1 MRNVFTIATSNDV
14 ARQRDCVGAT
24 GAARTGYGRRTDNED
39 KFFKRM
45 VGSTP
50 DLGVLCLESRG
61 IPLTPR
67 PQTTPSWRNC
77 NSRASLQSASG
88 SLCADHD
95 VSRSIAKIAHILA
108 QRAKEKQNDLR
119 RAFETY
125 DKVRNLTVTKGEFRK
140 VIERFLLPLNPK
152 QFQDLLARIP
162 INSDE
167 TVPYMV
173 FLEKF
178 CSSHES
184 CVRRASSRNGSIIS
198 NCNLTLKQI
207 ENHLREKILNN
218 VKNLVRAFKLFDYN
232 KDEHIQCY
240 ELRRVLESYCLRLSD
255 SQFERLCSR
264 YNLSRTGTV
273 NYMQFLQ
280 KLDIHVESSNK
291 CSKECVAQ
299 AMNWEN
305 GVQEQGKKTKLQQ
318 PVTEEPPIIS
328 KSSSVDEIY
337 STFQKKLH
345 SNYHELLQAFST
357 SDVTK
362 SGLVSM
368 EDLQTIFNNVLFS
381 MSKEV
386 FDHIMGR
393 YKIETN
399 GKVAWKQFLLNC
411 PESQPL
417 EDKWALSKHQPNHIS
432 SQDESLTVIQET
444 PKSPACGSQKSGA
457 KFELTHA
464 GEMFGNKK
472 VMDVVLKL
480 HKYFQERYPALEEE
494 KCKDIIARQ
503 ELRQILQH
511 FPFRL
516 TDEEIKTF
524 MLLLDPQH
532 SGYFHYNQLMELIEG
547 KKNQSSLNGTKIV
560 KKHTPAAAV
569 WGTVED
575 ILCDKIRH
583 NWDEIQKSFM
593 MNDPERTGTISL
605 AKLRK
610 ILETHCLSISDQH
623 LEKLCKQ
630 QQNSSVQ
637 VSYQQFLENLG
648 VIGMPKITSTEV
660 PVLNHQQ
667 DKKRLIKKENEDSM
681 FCKAMTLNEVKSEL
695 WERITYCDSNI
706 RKSFL
711 THKNQCTGK
720 INQEGFKKV
729 LQDCGIIMDEHQF
742 NILANVLGFKNQDLD
757 FHDFSEHFKDYRT
770 ASPDVAIKQSSSK
783 GADWKMRRMIADDCF
798 NYIFEKVK
806 HSSSDFHVLFDQLD
820 RNHDGLI
827 TMYDFRTLLDDFP
840 LTVTTT
846 EYHRFLEMLGLLPES
861 KLTYLEFLK
870 IIRIIESKQDQ
881 RWNKSAHNSRE
892 DTDDTYLICE
902 QVHDYLSNKARTKWH
917 EMIKAFNQID
927 SEGNLIVQKK
937 DIKEL
942 LCQPCMP
949 ISPKQFETFWSWYD
963 PDNKGFVTYFEFLQK
978 LRSRFGSQIQSDRK
992 QIVPETKDNLKDRS
1006 EQHQVYAD
1014 SIQKQR
1020 LQSGKFN
1027 IKELQKQLKAMFRD
1041 HHKGF
1046 NETFSKLDKCNDGC
1060 ITISDFQSVL
1070 KDHNYQLGQEQLKQL
1085 LVRLE
1090 IPLYNNKF
1098 SYSHFLRAIEG
1109 IEDKSLKCGSK
1120 LTFIPRENIEAP
1132 SPEKV
1137 ITRLKGVVL
1146 KSYGA
1151 LFKAFKSFDKYGN
1164 GKINS
1169 LAFRHVLNNVCF
1181 RMTDG
1186 EFNYLLS
1193 KLKLDSDYMVD
1204 WVDFL
1209 QTSTI
1214 HNYKTAEV
1222 PDGEAARPKSSQQ
1235 LTMNDIMSHVR
1246 DVVNK
1251 CLYTIT
1257 QEFEDI
1263 DYANIK
1269 AISKKNF
1276 KEIFFKHF
1284 MSLTDEQ
1291 FENLWNQLPVNDYGN
1306 LEYHKFLK
1314 QFTGQELLDMNSS
1327 RAASRTK
1334 LSTSR
1339 STSRSSSSQS
1349 HKTASA
1355 ILGNEKPME
1364 FSQQSASLASSM
1376 NCEAIEQRLKK
1387 DIKHFW
1393 KEIQKECIE
1402 KDTEK
1407 QGEIEATA
1415 FQAVM
1420 KKFCIPIKPEE
1431 FQQLAKKY
1439 ETKSVGHF
1447 AYNEFLQHLI
1457 LSLGKLDT
1465 NPLQRMR
1472 IPHPKIP
1479 MSPGM
1484 QHETLTQLMMRI
1496 QPCITKCWKL
1506 MRRTFKAYD
1515 ETGSGYLSLFLFR
1528 QVLQQYGIKLSEEEF
1543 YYLSSYYD
1551 KHLQGTI
1558 SYNEFL
1564 HVFL

>member
-1 MRNVFTIATSNDV
+1 MRNVFTIAIDNDV
-14 ARQRDCVGAT
+14 ARQLDCVRAT
-24 GAARTGYGRRTDNED
+24 GAARTVCGRRTD

-77 NSRASLQSASG
+77 NSRTSLQSASG
-88 SLCADHD
+88 SLCSDHD
-95 VSRSIAKIAHILA
+95 VSCSIAKIAHILA

-184 CVRRASSRNGSIIS
+184 CVRRASSRSSSIIS
-198 NCNLTLKQI
+198 NCNLTLKQV
-207 ENHLREKILNN
+207 ENHLREKIFNN
-218 VKNLVRAFKLFDYN
+218 VKNLLRAFKLFDYN

-240 ELRRVLESYCLRLSD
+240 ELRRVLESYCLRLTD

-273 NYMQFLQ
+273 NYVQFLQ
-280 KLDIHVESSNK
+280 KLGIHVESSNK

-305 GVQEQGKKTKLQQ
+305 GVQKQEKKPKLQQ
-318 PVTEEPPIIS
+318 QVTEEPPINS
-328 KSSSVDEIY
+328 KSLSMDEIY

-368 EDLQTIFNNVLFS
+368 EELQTIFNNVLFS

-399 GKVAWKQFLLNC
+399 GKVAWKQFLLTRS
-411 PESQPL
+411 ESQPL
-417 EDKWALSKHQPNHIS
+417 EDKWALSKHQPNHIP
-432 SQDESLTVIQET
+432 SQVESTTVIQET
-444 PKSPACGSQKSGA
+444 PRSPACGSHKSGA
-457 KFELTHA
+457 KLDLSSCHSLTHT

-494 KCKDIIARQ
+494 KCKDLIARQ

-547 KKNQSSLNGTKIV
+547 KKNQSSLNGTKTV
-560 KKHTPAAAV
+560 KKHTPAAAI
-569 WGTVED
+569 WKTVED

-630 QQNSSVQ
+630 QQNNSVQ

-648 VIGMPKITSTEV
+648 VTDMPKINSTEA
-660 PVLNHQQ
+660 PVLNQ
-667 DKKRLIKKENEDSM
+667 KRLIKKENEDSM
-681 FCKAMTLNEVKSEL
+681 FCKKMTLNEVKSEL
-695 WERITYCDSNI
+695 WERIIYCDSNI

-720 INQEGFKKV
+720 INKEGFKKV
-729 LQDCGIIMDEHQF
+729 LQDCGIIMDEHQL
-742 NILANVLGFKNQDLD
+742 NILANVLGFTNQDLD
-757 FHDFSEHFKDYRT
+757 FHDFSEHFKDYTT
-770 ASPDVAIKQSSSK
+770 ANPDVAIKQSSSK

-806 HSSSDFHVLFDQLD
+806 HSSLDLQVLFDQLD

-892 DTDDTYLICE
+892 DTDNTYLICE
-902 QVHDYLSNKARTKWH
+902 QAHDHLSNKAKTKWH
-917 EMIKAFNQID
+917 EMNKAFNQID
-927 SEGNLIVQKK
+927 SEGNPIVQKR

-942 LCQPCMP
+942 LCRPCMP
-949 ISPKQFETFWSWYD
+949 ISPKQFETLWSWYD

-992 QIVPETKDNLKDRS
+992 QIVPETKNNLKDSS

-1020 LQSGKFN
+1020 LHTGKFN

-1090 IPLYNNKF
+1090 IPLYNSKF
-1098 SYSHFLRAIEG
+1098 SYSHLLRAIEG

-1120 LTFIPRENIEAP
+1120 LTLIPHENIETP

-1151 LFKAFKSFDKYGN
+1151 LFKA
-1164 GKINS
+1164 
-1169 LAFRHVLNNVCF
+1169 
-1181 RMTDG
+1181 
-1186 EFNYLLS
+1186 
-1193 KLKLDSDYMVD
+1193 
-1204 WVDFL
+1204 
-1209 QTSTI
+1209 
-1214 HNYKTAEV
+1214 AEV

-1235 LTMNDIMSHVR
+1235 LTMNDITSHVR
-1246 DVVNK
+1246 EVVNK

-1269 AISKKNF
+1269 VISKKNF

-1291 FENLWNQLPVNDYGN
+1291 FENLWNQLPVNEYGN

-1327 RAASRTK
+1327 RASSGTK

-1339 STSRSSSSQS
+1339 SASRSSSSRS
-1349 HKTASA
+1349 CKTASA

-1387 DIKHFW
+1387 YIKLFW

-1407 QGEIEATA
+1407 QGEVEATA

-1439 ETKSVGHF
+1439 ETKNVGHF
-1447 AYNEFLQHLI
+1447 AYSEFLQHLI